1 MMTAPAQYDA
11 VVIGSGPGGYVA
23 AIRLAQLG
31 LKTACVEK
39 RSTLG
44 GTCLNVGCIP
54 SKALLQS
61 TEHLSWLKHSAKE
74 HGITCTDVSL
84 DFNQLMKRKEGVV
97 QGLTQGVASLFKKNK
112 IDQIQGMAR
121 FLSKDKI
128 EVVNGDNK
136 QEISAKYFILATGSE
151 PIALPFLPFDE
162 KTVVSSTGALS
173 LSSIPKK
180 MVVIGGGVIGVELAS
195 VYNRLGTDVTIVEML
210 DSICAGMEEA
220 VSKSLLQI
228 LKKQGLNFYLSTKV
242 IEAKKNGNG
251 YVITIQPSQE
261 QQKLELPADIV
272 LVAIGRKP
280 YSTGLGLQEI
290 GVVQNKG
297 LVVVDGNFRTSI
309 PNIFAIGDLIDG
321 PMLAHKASE
330 EGVAAAEIIAGLQPS
345 INYMAIPNVIYT
357 NPEAASIGLTEK
369 EAKALGKEV
378 QVGTVFFR
386 GNSRA
391 RCSGET
397 DGFLK
402 VIGLGK
408 NGILVGMHVVGA
420 QASELIDA
428 GMVAIEK
435 KTTLKEIANYP
446 HAHPTLSEAFK
457 EACGAALGIAIH
469 G

>member
-1 MMTAPAQYDA
+1 MTYDA
-11 VVIGSGPGGYVA
+11 VVIGSGPGGYVT

-39 RSTLG
+39 GSTLG

-74 HGITCTDVSL
+74 HGITCSDVSM

-112 IDQIQGMAR
+112 IDRIEGTAR
-121 FLSKDKI
+121 FISKDTI
-128 EVVNGDNK
+128 EVVNGSSK

-180 MVVIGGGVIGVELAS
+180 MVVVGGGVIGVELAS
-195 VYNRLGTDVTIVEML
+195 VYNRLGTEVTIVEML
-210 DSICAGMEEA
+210 DSICAGMDEA
-220 VSKSLLQI
+220 ISKNLLQI
-228 LKKQGLNFYLSTKV
+228 LKKQGLNFHLSTKV
-242 IEAKKNGNG
+242 TEAKKNEKG
-251 YVITIQPSQE
+251 YTITIQQD
-261 QQKLELPADIV
+261 QQTLELPADVI
-272 LVAIGRKP
+272 LVAVGRRP
-280 YSTGLGLQEI
+280 FSTGLGLQEI
-290 GVVQNKG
+290 GVTQQKG
-297 LVVVDGNFRTSI
+297 FVVVDGNFRTSI
-309 PNIFAIGDLIDG
+309 PNIFAIGDLIEG

-330 EGVAAAEIIAGLQPS
+330 EGCAVAEIIAGLQPK

-357 NPEAASIGLTEK
+357 HPEAASIGLTEK

-378 QVGTVFFR
+378 FVGTVFFR

-391 RCSGET
+391 RCTGDT

-408 NGILVGMHVVGA
+408 EGVLIGMHVVGA

-428 GMVAIEK
+428 GMIAIEK
-435 KTTLKEIANYP
+435 KATLKEIAHYP

-457 EACGAALGIAIH
+457 EACGVALGIAIH

>member
-1 MMTAPAQYDA
+1 MQKYDA

-31 LKTACVEK
+31 FKTACVEK
-39 RSTLG
+39 GSTLG

-74 HGITCTDVSL
+74 HGINCSKIDL
-84 DFNQLMKRKEGVV
+84 DFPQLMKRKENVV
-97 QGLTQGVASLFKKNK
+97 QGLTQGIESLFKKNK
-112 IDQIQGMAR
+112 IERIQGTAR
-121 FLSKDKI
+121 FVAKDKI
-128 EVVNGDNK
+128 EVTHGDTK
-136 QEISAKYFILATGSE
+136 QEISANYFVLATGSE

-162 KTVVSSTGALS
+162 KMVVSSTGALS

-180 MVVIGGGVIGVELAS
+180 MLVVGGGVIGVELAS
-195 VYNRLGTDVTIVEML
+195 VYNRLGTEVTIVEML
-210 DSICAGMEEA
+210 DSICAGMDEA
-220 VSKSLLQI
+220 VSKNLLQI
-228 LKKQGLNFYLSTKV
+228 LKKQGLNFHLQTKV
-242 IEAKKNGNG
+242 IEAKKGG
-251 YVITIQPSQE
+251 EGFVITVQTGQD
-261 QQKLELPADIV
+261 KLELPADVV

-280 YSTGLGLQEI
+280 FSTGLGLQEI
-290 GVVQNKG
+290 GVTQNKG
-297 LVVVDGNFRTSI
+297 FVVVDGNFRTSVS
-309 PNIFAIGDLIDG
+309 NVFAIGDLIDG

-330 EGVAAAEIIAGLQPS
+330 EGIAVAEIIAGQQPS
-345 INYMAIPNVIYT
+345 LNYMAIPNVIYT
-357 NPEAASIGLTEK
+357 HPEAASVGLTEK

-391 RCSGET
+391 RCAGET

-408 NGILVGMHVVGA
+408 KGILVGVHIVGA

-435 KTTLKEIANYP
+435 KASLKEIASYP

-457 EACGAALGIAIH
+457 EACEAALGMAIH